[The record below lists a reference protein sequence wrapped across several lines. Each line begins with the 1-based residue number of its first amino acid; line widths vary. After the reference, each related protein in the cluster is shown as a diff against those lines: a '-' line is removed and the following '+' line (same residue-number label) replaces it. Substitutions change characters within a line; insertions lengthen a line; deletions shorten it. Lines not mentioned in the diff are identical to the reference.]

1 VVQHP
6 VINMMSKN
14 SAVLAAACPGS
25 VARVRTDGM
34 AFEAAALTYAH
45 ASAAAFAQAH
55 GKQVLASVK
64 ESGKALA
71 FLPANGDLRRD
82 EQPLGNGV
90 LSGVR
95 DVQAQVDEQR
105 WSVPSGTSL
114 IAPTAR
120 MATTKRGV
128 SGPYPWRQPV

>member
-1 VVQHP
+1 MQHP

-25 VARVRTDGM
+25 VARVWTDGM

-45 ASAAAFAQAH
+45 ASAAAAVAQAH
-55 GKQVLASVK
+55 GKQALASVK

-95 DVQAQVDEQR
+95 DAQAQVDEQR
-105 WSVPSGTSL
+105 WSVPSGTSF

-120 MATTKRGV
+120 MATTQRGV
-128 SGPYPWRQPV
+128 AGPYPWRRPV

>member
-1 VVQHP
+1 M
-6 VINMMSKN
+6 INMMSKN

-25 VARVRTDGM
+25 VARVRIDGT

-55 GKQVLASVK
+55 GKQVQAHGKQVLASVK
-64 ESGKALA
+64 ESGKAQA
-71 FLPANGDLRRD
+71 FLPVDGDLRR
-82 EQPLGNGV
+82 
-90 LSGVR
+90 
-95 DVQAQVDEQR
+95 VQAQVDEQR

-120 MATTKRGV
+120 MAATQGGV